1 PAVLAGAEI
10 SARDDLGHQLAWG
23 VDLAVGGG
31 TSTLRLSGVPDI
43 PVRFG
48 ELSGGV
54 SLWRDFEL
62 TERLSASVGA
72 RLAFLYLFR
81 SFTGRGD
88 LPSQNFFTMTPGAE
102 IAFGWRFS
110 PRWTAVARARANYL
124 FYNVDKDQSLGYAEF
139 ALGVDYAF
147 GL

>member
-1 PAVLAGAEI
+1 
-10 SARDDLGHQLAWG
+10 
-23 VDLAVGGG
+23 
-31 TSTLRLSGVPDI
+31 
-43 PVRFG
+43 
-48 ELSGGV
+48 
-54 SLWRDFEL
+54 
-62 TERLSASVGA
+62 
-72 RLAFLYLFR
+72 
-81 SFTGRGD
+81 
-88 LPSQNFFTMTPGAE
+88 MTPGAE